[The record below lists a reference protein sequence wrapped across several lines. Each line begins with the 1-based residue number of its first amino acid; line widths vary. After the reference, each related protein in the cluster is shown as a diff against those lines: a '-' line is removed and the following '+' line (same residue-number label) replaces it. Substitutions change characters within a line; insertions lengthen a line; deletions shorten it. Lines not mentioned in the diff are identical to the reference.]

1 VRELNRDSHP
11 NEFDAY
17 NINTSKKDTAK
28 QSKRLLPNENKS
40 NLVSLRGEYELRW
53 RGMLE
58 CI

>member
-28 QSKRLLPNENKS
+28 QSKAKGFFQMKTNQ
-40 NLVSLRGEYELRW
+40 
-53 RGMLE
+53 
-58 CI
+58 I